1 MFGIGFGEISVI
13 AILAI
18 IILGPKEF
26 VKYIKMFRELM
37 GKLTQYKREIESEIR
52 DRSDFKDTEKK

>member
-1 MFGIGFGEISVI
+1 
-13 AILAI
+13 
-18 IILGPKEF
+18 
-26 VKYIKMFRELM
+26 MFRELM

>member
-13 AILAI
+13 VILAI

-52 DRSDFKDTEKK
+52 DRSDFKDTGK